1 MRVLVVDDQKR
12 TRQSL
17 RLLLGTMSCI
27 QEIRE
32 AADGV
37 EAVALVQEFMPDII
51 LMDARMPEMDG
62 IEATGIIKE
71 QFPQVRIIVLSMY
84 PEYRESALNAGAD
97 FFVSKGEPPED
108 LMSVMGEMVGGM

>member
-17 RLLLGTMSCI
+17 RLLLGTVPCI

-37 EAVALVQEFMPDII
+37 QAVESAQEFQPDII

-62 IEATGIIKE
+62 ITATGIIKDSLPHT
-71 QFPQVRIIVLSMY
+71 QIIVLSMY

-97 FFVSKGEPPED
+97 LFVSKGEPPEE
-108 LMSVMGEMVGGM
+108 LVRVVGEMTGGM